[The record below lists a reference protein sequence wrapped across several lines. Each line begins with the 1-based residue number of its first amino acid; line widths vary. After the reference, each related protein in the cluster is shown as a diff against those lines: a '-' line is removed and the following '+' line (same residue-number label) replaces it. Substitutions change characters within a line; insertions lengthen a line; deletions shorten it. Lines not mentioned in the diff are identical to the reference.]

1 MESTPLTDQISD
13 YLISGCAGEII
24 PAIVEEVKRTN
35 PLH

>member
-1 MESTPLTDQISD
+1 MEPTPLTNGISD
-13 YLISGCAGEII
+13 YLILGSAGEII